1 MSPAIY
7 PCAKLLRALVM
18 LVAIGGVATAGPF
31 EDAVAN
37 YRRGDYATA
46 LRLWHSLAE
55 KGDADAQ
62 FQLGVMYESGQG
74 VPPNDADAIK
84 WYRKAAEQDDAVA
97 QFNLGVMY
105 AKGGSPNHAEAA
117 LWYRLAA
124 DYGLAGAQFNLGMM
138 YVEGQGV
145 PKDDVQALMWLDLAA
160 SQLPGMGINRRNST
174 VDARDRVASKMT
186 PQQIVEAQ
194 ELAFE
199 WKIEHRHVGRLR
211 ALLESMQLD
220 KEAPDRAVTPGQV
233 QAQAGDLDGS
243 PVSSSVGLHGLMLED
258 RSSPRKATENPCS
271 INARLISSIRCGPRM
286 TTHSIH
292 SGTQASTTTAGIR
305 RGRNVR

>member
-1 MSPAIY
+1 MY
-7 PCAKLLRALVM
+7 HCAKLLRALVM
-18 LVAIGGVATAGPF
+18 LVAIGGAATAGPL
-31 EDAVAN
+31 EDAVAA
-37 YRRGDYATA
+37 YQRGDYATA
-46 LRLWHSLAE
+46 LRLWHPLAE
-55 KGDADAQ
+55 NGDADAQ
-62 FQLGVMYESGQG
+62 FHLGVMYESGQG
-74 VPPNDADAIK
+74 VRRNDADAIK
-84 WYRKAAEQDDAVA
+84 WYRQAAEQDDAVA

-105 AKGGSPNHAEAA
+105 AKGGAPNYAEAA

-124 DYGLAGAQFNLGMM
+124 DHGLAGAQFNLGMM

-145 PKDDVQALMWLDLAA
+145 PQDDVQAHMWLDLSA
-160 SQLPGMGINRRNST
+160 SQLPALGTNQRNST

-243 PVSSSVGLHGLMLED
+243 PVSSSVGLHGLILED
-258 RSSPRKATENPCS
+258 RSSKPTRRTLNLRP
-271 INARLISSIRCGPRM
+271 
-286 TTHSIH
+286 
-292 SGTQASTTTAGIR
+292 SGR
-305 RGRNVR
+305 R

>member
-1 MSPAIY
+1 
-7 PCAKLLRALVM
+7 M

-55 KGDADAQ
+55 QGDADAQ
-62 FQLGVMYESGQG
+62 FHLGLMYESGQG
-74 VPPNDADAIK
+74 VPPNDAEAIK

-97 QFNLGVMY
+97 QFNLGIMY

-124 DYGLAGAQFNLGMM
+124 DHGLAGAQFNLGMM
-138 YVEGQGV
+138 YVEGHGV
-145 PKDDVQALMWLDLAA
+145 PQDDVQALMWLDLAG
-160 SQLPGMGINRRNST
+160 SQLPALGTNQRNST

-199 WKIEHRHVGRLR
+199 WTIEHRHVGQLR
-211 ALLESMQLD
+211 ALLESIQRG
-220 KEAPDRAVTPGQV
+220 KEIPDRVAVTPGQV
-233 QAQAGDLDGS
+233 QAQAGDLER
-243 PVSSSVGLHGLMLED
+243 SSVPSGVGLHGLMLED
-258 RSSPRKATENPCS
+258 RSSKP
-271 INARLISSIRCGPRM
+271 
-286 TTHSIH
+286 
-292 SGTQASTTTAGIR
+292 IR
-305 RGRNVR
+305 RTLNLRPSGRR